1 MAPPKI
7 KLHKNTGKLKSIPR
21 PTSSIPTPAAPASN
35 ASGAGSGSGSN
46 VSAPSEADR
55 QFELELYWCI
65 QQLETTLNLPS
76 VRENNKK
83 VEETSKLINT
93 LKSGTQPIIRK
104 RQIMRTTFG
113 DYRSKMAAEEQTMA
127 VNPDSVRFDK
137 PKETTTKHTFVKK
150 SAVLNGDKNF
160 KFNFS
165 VDVNEPEQQL
175 EVKASG
181 VDKKQDNVKTVRK
194 TNVGIIV
201 PSDNQFRFNFNVSSD

>member
-21 PTSSIPTPAAPASN
+21 PSSIPTPAAQAAGASVV
-35 ASGAGSGSGSN
+35 SGNGPEA
-46 VSAPSEADR
+46 SAPSEADR

-65 QQLETTLNLPS
+65 QQLETTLNLPN

-83 VEETSKLINT
+83 LEETSKLINT

-127 VNPDSVRFDK
+127 VNPDSVRFEK

-150 SAVLNGDKNF
+150 SAILSGDKDF

-165 VDVNEPEQQL
+165 VDANEPEHHP
-175 EVKASG
+175 KAEPSG
-181 VDKKQDNVKTVRK
+181 VDKKAQQKANTVQK

-201 PSDNQFRFNFNVSSD
+201 PSDNQFRFNFNVSSE